1 MNSLSITPQLDDSQ
15 SLLVR
20 KDALAYGSALYARR
34 AYQPGEVIA
43 RFDDAQDA
51 PQSYLTV
58 QIAPQRHVLLD
69 MLGNLNHSCR
79 PNLAIDADA
88 RTVTACRAI
97 LPGDMLTFFYPSTE
111 WDMARPFSCQCG
123 EPECVG
129 YIAGARYLSTD
140 TLARYR
146 VSPHIVGMIAAALS
160 DLKLAA

>member
-20 KDALAYGSALYARR
+20 KNALAYGSALYARR

-58 QIAPQRHVLLD
+58 QVAPERHVLLD

-111 WDMARPFSCQCG
+111 WNMARPFSCQCG

-140 TLARYR
+140 TLSRYR
-146 VSPHIVGMIAAALS
+146 VSPHIVGMIATALS
-160 DLKLAA
+160 ELKLAA